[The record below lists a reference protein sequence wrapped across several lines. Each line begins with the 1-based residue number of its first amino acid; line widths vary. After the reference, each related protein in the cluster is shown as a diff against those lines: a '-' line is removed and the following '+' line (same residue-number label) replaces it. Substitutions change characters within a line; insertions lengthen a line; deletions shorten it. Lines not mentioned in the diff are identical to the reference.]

1 MQRPASRAGPCAPS
15 RPAGLFRDDR
25 FDHRCRLRR
34 TPAINH
40 CQRENV
46 DMRVDAANVTDA
58 IKRRIAGHRSDVN
71 GWILHPD
78 VRIGEIERES
88 SEHLPAGADRGPD
101 PVVVGYE
108 RYTHSVVD
116 RGNLVSCTGSYCQA
130 VAPLILTPKREEPAV
145 PV

>member
-1 MQRPASRAGPCAPS
+1 
-15 RPAGLFRDDR
+15 
-25 FDHRCRLRR
+25 
-34 TPAINH
+34 
-40 CQRENV
+40 
-46 DMRVDAANVTDA
+46 MRVDAANVTDA

-145 PV
+145 PVLERYGYGRGANDRGCP